1 MNNIDNRNKAELIK
15 KALTIVDELA
25 ELEYDDYEEFGE
37 LVERAEKLKKNR
49 LFVLKQKLNH
59 KIIVFILNG
68 YYEKKKKL
76 LD

>member
-49 LFVLKQKLNH
+49 LFVLK
-59 KIIVFILNG
+59 
-68 YYEKKKKL
+68 
-76 LD
+76 